1 MKATHQILLASRLRD
16 GRAVFLGSSGQWTT
30 AITEARVTGE
40 PAAAAALLEQGQAAE
55 RANQVIDP
63 YLVGVTLAD
72 GRPEPVDWRE
82 QIRAHG
88 PGITPSP
95 RKDS

>member
-1 MKATHQILLASRLRD
+1 MKATHQMLLASRLRD
-16 GRAVFLGSSGQWTT
+16 GRAVFLAPGGQWTT
-30 AITEARVTGE
+30 AIAGGLVTDE
-40 PAAAAALLEQGQAAE
+40 PATAAALLEQGRAAE
-55 RANQVIDP
+55 QANEVVDP
-63 YLVGVTLAD
+63 YLVGVTLAG

-95 RKDS
+95 RKDR

>member
-1 MKATHQILLASRLRD
+1 MKATHQMLLASRLRD
-16 GRAVFLGSSGQWTT
+16 GRAVFLAAGGQWTT
-30 AITEARVTGE
+30 TIADGRVADE
-40 PAAAAALLEQGQAAE
+40 PPTAAALLEQGRAAE
-55 RANQVIDP
+55 RANQVVDP
-63 YLVGVTLAD
+63 YLVGVTLAG

-95 RKDS
+95 RKDR